1 MSAATV
7 FEQRDG
13 APPALPLEVDLP
25 QGGQL
30 RCERVLRHLPGR
42 RLVCAGTLDGQPVV
56 GKLFYGRHAERY
68 WRREERGVR
77 ALAAHRLP
85 APPLLHASALGDEC
99 YAVVTAWREP
109 VRPLHAAYGAARP
122 ERLTD
127 VLAVVD
133 LLARQHAAGLEQ
145 TDPHLDNFLLAREG
159 LLSLDAGALRVH
171 RGPLPRRRGTHNL
184 ALLLA
189 HFGPWVDA
197 ELPRLLTVYG
207 DARQWRATPRLTAL
221 RRALER
227 QRRRRE
233 RRYLRKMFRS
243 CSAVEARRE
252 LAGRTLLRRTA
263 DGPQL
268 RALLRDPAARLSR
281 ADVHWLKRGRTAAV
295 ARLRL
300 DGRECVVKQYNALG
314 GLKGLRRALR
324 ESRATRSWRAAHWL
338 ELLQVPTAAPLG
350 LREQGLG
357 PLTRRAWLVCEALDG
372 PTLASRLDDAAEQD
386 LPALARA
393 LDASL
398 GRLHR
403 AGVVH
408 GDLKASNLLV
418 DGTRLAL
425 VDLDAVQ
432 RPPRWRRRRAQ
443 RRDWQRLL
451 RNFAARPALAGRLES
466 ELARLHTEPQR

>member
-1 MSAATV
+1 M
-7 FEQRDG
+7 FEQPDG
-13 APPALPLEVDLP
+13 APPALPLELDL
-25 QGGQL
+25 QQHGRL

-56 GKLFYGRHAERY
+56 GKLFYGRHAARY
-68 WRREERGVR
+68 WRREHRGAR
-77 ALAAHRLP
+77 ALATHRLP
-85 APPLLHASALGDEC
+85 APALLHAGPLGGAC

-109 VRPLHAAYGAARP
+109 VRSLRPAYGAERP
-122 ERLTD
+122 ERLAD
-127 VLAVVD
+127 MLAVVD

-159 LLSLDAGALRVH
+159 LLSLDAGALRLY
-171 RGPLPRRRGTHNL
+171 RRPLPRRRSTRNL

-207 DARQWRATPRLTAL
+207 DARRWRATPRLAAL
-221 RRALER
+221 RRSLSW
-227 QRRRRE
+227 QRRHRE

-243 CSAVEARRE
+243 CSAVEACRD
-252 LAGRTLLRRTA
+252 LGGRTLLWRAA

-268 RALLRDPAARLSR
+268 RALLRDPAMRLSR

-300 DGRECVVKQYNALG
+300 DGRECVIKQYNALH
-314 GLKGLRRALR
+314 GLKALRRVLR
-324 ESRATRSWRAAHWL
+324 ESRAARSWRAAHWL

-372 PTLASRLDDAAEQD
+372 PTLASGIDAATEQD
-386 LPALARA
+386 LPVLARA

-403 AGVVH
+403 AGVAH

-418 DGTRLAL
+418 EGEQLAL

-432 RPPRWRRRRAQ
+432 RPPRWRRHRAQ

-451 RNFAARPALAGRLES
+451 RNFAARPALAERLES